1 MKKKQNNKSWGWS
14 HSLTVLMIIM
24 AMATII
30 YSMLL
35 MWKTNDTSALAFL
48 IPSVFGTVGTCL
60 SFYLWKSKAENIE
73 KIKRERIKDGIEHKD
88 LQKPEDIY
96 IDSVG

>member
-1 MKKKQNNKSWGWS
+1 MKKKNKSWGWS
-14 HSLTVLMIIM
+14 HSLTVLMVIM
-24 AMATII
+24 ATATIV

-35 MWKTNDTSALAFL
+35 MWKTNDTSALAYL
-48 IPSVFGTVGTCL
+48 IPSVFGAVGTCL

-73 KIKRERIKDGIEHKD
+73 KIKRERIKDGIKCND
-88 LQKPEDIY
+88 LQNPEDIY